1 MAKFT
6 WQDGTL
12 VSKAKVE
19 IGGVIYDVD
28 PEEYSGTTPLS
39 AANLNAMQDGIYEDL
54 GDKSQLKTNSKTNLV
69 NAINSII
76 DAEIYSTDEIKTN
89 KVWIDGKPIYRKVV
103 SVNFPTSS
111 STATTNH
118 NISNIDTVTDYELIW
133 LDTADSKWYK
143 SYKDTTGQYY
153 VQADGI
159 SSTSV
164 YVKSGSN
171 YDWAKRTA
179 NRYAIIEYTKTTD

>member
-19 IGGVIYDVD
+19 IGGVIYDVE

-89 KVWIDGKPIYRKVV
+89 KVWIDGKPIYQKVLQV
-103 SVNFPTSS
+103 TASS
-111 STATTNH
+111 NLNQFN
-118 NISNIDTVTDYELIW
+118 NIYNGNIKDVIS
-133 LDTADSKWYK
+133 LDF
-143 SYKDTTGQYY
+143 QYLNEGEVYPEAFQDFKFY
-153 VQADGI
+153 VKDGI
-159 SSTSV
+159 LKERHSQAYYSNHQLTV
-164 YVKSGSN
+164 IVK
-171 YDWAKRTA
+171 
-179 NRYAIIEYTKTTD
+179 YTKTTD